1 MSRRLFLCLMVCVG
15 SITLYGEAPGVHRF
29 ANYNI
34 RYVNANNGDTGDK
47 LWANRRQYVTQIFT
61 DYDFDIVGLEEVTGN
76 NKDAV
81 TGKSQLQDLQD
92 LLPDYTMIAY
102 EREDKQYSYGA
113 IMYKTNKYECI
124 AHNAFW
130 ISETPDV
137 VSKGWTA
144 EENIYRR
151 CIWAHMRVRSTGEEF
166 YFCQAHTNYGPT
178 ECGIEGAKLV
188 SRILHEKA
196 GQMPIVLVG
205 DFNLQRSTHKEAY
218 RGYASVFYDAALTVS
233 AEQNYCLPTTNP
245 SVTYTANNWIPAG
258 QSGAAGSEFDYIFY
272 DHMTPLSRHIITENY
287 GRSVNPSDHYPLLVR
302 FRLEKVDHPTSFNAT
317 DEVSLQRALKECTMG
332 DTVCLTKGEWELTN
346 PIQPECSIILK
357 GGYNEDFTEVVGET
371 VLRSKGY
378 NGPIVDIPLYYS
390 FAAEGVKFI
399 GGGESSQNGG
409 AVYSDGSSL
418 AFKQCV
424 FEDFYSAANGGA
436 IAASCSDLTLEHCIF
451 RNTKA
456 QIGGAVYAKVYS
468 NLLIRHCVFESD
480 TAVSGA
486 AVAVAAA
493 KVVDC
498 QYSSFHSCYATQ
510 QGALYIAPYNMMRMV
525 SVLNCSFFDNT
536 LEAKKGLASATKM
549 YGGAGIYARMYNSEQ
564 VLNIGL
570 STFIG
575 NHIFFSGAKENFNGA
590 AVHIINAKTCL
601 MDNIIL
607 ANDCQIA
614 NEAIQ
619 YADVY
624 ADDNT
629 SIWRNTYNLYSNST
643 EVNDWQA
650 HITETFDGRFEK
662 GVFTPTVSD
671 SHVVNLLSDK
681 LGNYDLKCLATTQRL
696 CESAFMYDLNGDGSI
711 GGYVNTDQLNRQ
723 RGIVSCIG
731 ALEYE
736 EALDIPQ
743 SSSESLQVVRKHL
756 HNGQLYLYCGN
767 RCFSVSGK
775 LVE

>member
-1 MSRRLFLCLMVCVG
+1 G
-15 SITLYGEAPGVHRF
+15 
-29 ANYNI
+29 
-34 RYVNANNGDTGDK
+34 
-47 LWANRRQYVTQIFT
+47 
-61 DYDFDIVGLEEVTGN
+61 
-76 NKDAV
+76 
-81 TGKSQLQDLQD
+81 
-92 LLPDYTMIAY
+92 
-102 EREDKQYSYGA
+102 
-113 IMYKTNKYECI
+113 
-124 AHNAFW
+124 
-130 ISETPDV
+130 
-137 VSKGWTA
+137 
-144 EENIYRR
+144 
-151 CIWAHMRVRSTGEEF
+151 
-166 YFCQAHTNYGPT
+166 
-178 ECGIEGAKLV
+178 
-188 SRILHEKA
+188 
-196 GQMPIVLVG
+196 
-205 DFNLQRSTHKEAY
+205 
-218 RGYASVFYDAALTVS
+218 
-233 AEQNYCLPTTNP
+233 
-245 SVTYTANNWIPAG
+245 
-258 QSGAAGSEFDYIFY
+258 
-272 DHMTPLSRHIITENY
+272 
-287 GRSVNPSDHYPLLVR
+287 
-302 FRLEKVDHPTSFNAT
+302 
-317 DEVSLQRALKECTMG
+317 
-332 DTVCLTKGEWELTN
+332 
-346 PIQPECSIILK
+346 
-357 GGYNEDFTEVVGET
+357 
-371 VLRSKGY
+371 
-378 NGPIVDIPLYYS
+378 
-390 FAAEGVKFI
+390 
-399 GGGESSQNGG
+399 
-409 AVYSDGSSL
+409 
-418 AFKQCV
+418 
-424 FEDFYSAANGGA
+424 
-436 IAASCSDLTLEHCIF
+436 
-451 RNTKA
+451 KA
-456 QIGGAVYAKVYS
+456 QFGGAVYAKVYS
-468 NLLIRHCVFESD
+468 NLTIKHCVFESD
-480 TAVSGA
+480 IAVSGA

-614 NEAIQ
+614 NETIQ

-662 GVFTPTVSD
+662 GIFTPTVSD

-681 LGNYDLKCLATTQRL
+681 LGNYNLKCLATTQRL

-736 EALDIPQ
+736 ETSDIPQ
-743 SSSESLQVVRKHL
+743 SSTDSLRVVRKCL